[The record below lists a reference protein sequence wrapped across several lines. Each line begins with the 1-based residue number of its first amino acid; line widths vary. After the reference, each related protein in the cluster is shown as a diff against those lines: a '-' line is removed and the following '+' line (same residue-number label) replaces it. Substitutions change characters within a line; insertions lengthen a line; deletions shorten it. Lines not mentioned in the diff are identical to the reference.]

1 MWDNRDRAMT
11 IEEVEATEEFK
22 QACQLYKPDYQFLL
36 QEAVKQM
43 IIDVKGIENYQT
55 GKLMDGKI

>member
-1 MWDNRDRAMT
+1 V
-11 IEEVEATEEFK
+11 EETEEYK

-43 IIDVKGIENYQT
+43 IIDVKGIENY
-55 GKLMDGKI
+55 

>member
-1 MWDNRDRAMT
+1 MT
-11 IEEVEATEEFK
+11 IQELEATEEYR

-43 IIDVKGIENYQT
+43 IIDVKEIEKYQV
-55 GKLMDGKI
+55 GKLMDGRI

>member
-1 MWDNRDRAMT
+1 M
-11 IEEVEATEEFK
+11 EETEEYK

-43 IIDVKGIENYQT
+43 IIDVKGIENYQM

>member
-1 MWDNRDRAMT
+1 MT
-11 IEEVEATEEFK
+11 IQEVEATDEYK
-22 QACQLYKPDYQFLL
+22 DACQLYKPDYQFLL

-43 IIDVKGIENYQT
+43 IIDVKGIESYQM